1 MNKPF
6 IRFCLSP
13 ILVIPERYE
22 MTNDMIKVIFE
33 DLSGTDVAM
42 ATGLDEKRVSS
53 LGWKRLDAKMKRFNA
68 ARIIVVQSD
77 H

>member
-1 MNKPF
+1 
-6 IRFCLSP
+6 
-13 ILVIPERYE
+13 